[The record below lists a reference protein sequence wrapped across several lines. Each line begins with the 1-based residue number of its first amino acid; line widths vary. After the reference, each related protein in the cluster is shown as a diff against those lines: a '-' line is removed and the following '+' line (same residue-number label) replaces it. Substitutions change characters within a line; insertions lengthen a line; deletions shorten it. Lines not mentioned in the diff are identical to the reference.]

1 MKEDEVLTLLILLLL
16 AAKSVGWRHCLPRGC
31 TSISPAVGWELP
43 VFVMVCMTG
52 LETEAQGIH
61 CKNCFNLKLGANFS
75 WEWQW
80 VLVLEIWRS
89 HDTCL
94 SFSGAKCRQSYAF
107 EHEHLP
113 SSFTILTRVFALT
126 QTVSPRGSWDVKSR
140 HWWCLT
146 GTVNSVRHQPRHLWV
161 CSPEFFTK
169 SMVEEMIHIC
179 ILKKRKWLSKST
191 LSTLLTHHLCKS
203 ADYKR
208 NKNGTKDEARNLASK
223 GRWFDVALF
232 HVRCKWTL
240 LSKCGP
246 KRL

>member
-61 CKNCFNLKLGANFS
+61 CKNCFNLKLGVNFS

-94 SFSGAKCRQSYAF
+94 SFSGA
-107 EHEHLP
+107 
-113 SSFTILTRVFALT
+113 
-126 QTVSPRGSWDVKSR
+126 
-140 HWWCLT
+140 
-146 GTVNSVRHQPRHLWV
+146 SVRAMLCVHLVGMQAILCIWTWTSSLEFHHSDKGV
-161 CSPEFFTK
+161 CFDPD
-169 SMVEEMIHIC
+169 
-179 ILKKRKWLSKST
+179 
-191 LSTLLTHHLCKS
+191 CKS
-203 ADYKR
+203 KR
-208 NKNGTKDEARNLASK
+208 VLRCEVKALVMLDRNSQQ
-223 GRWFDVALF
+223 R
-232 HVRCKWTL
+232 
-240 LSKCGP
+240 
-246 KRL
+246 